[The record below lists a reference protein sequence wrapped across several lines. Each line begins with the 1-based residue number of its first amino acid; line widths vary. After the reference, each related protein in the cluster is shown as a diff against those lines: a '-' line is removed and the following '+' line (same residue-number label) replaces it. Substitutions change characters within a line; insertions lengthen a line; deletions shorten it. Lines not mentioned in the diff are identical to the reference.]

1 MRIIFASHNTNKVQ
15 EIRSLLPKT
24 IELLSLEDIQY
35 HHDIEETGATLEE
48 NSKIK
53 AATIFQFTGMP
64 TIADDTGLEVF
75 SLQMAPGVYSARY
88 AGAQKSDADNIEK
101 LLSSLAN
108 IEDRRARFR
117 TIFSLE
123 ADWASVQFEGIV
135 EGEIALKKSGSNGF
149 GYDPVFI
156 PKNLSNTFAEMS
168 LDEKNKISHRA
179 RALAKLVS
187 YFQNMHK

>member
-53 AATIFQFTGMP
+53 AATIFQITGIP

-88 AGAQKSDADNIEK
+88 AGAHKSDSDNIEK

-117 TIFSLE
+117 T
-123 ADWASVQFEGIV
+123 
-135 EGEIALKKSGSNGF
+135 GF
-149 GYDPVFI
+149 GYDPIFV
-156 PKNLSNTFAEMS
+156 PENLSNTFAEMS

-179 RALAKLVS
+179 RALSKLVS